1 MQLKTI
7 LVPLDF
13 SEPSM
18 QALKYTIRLAE
29 KFRAAIHLVHVQ
41 PTDELTTIARAGHLM
56 LDCAD
61 AIALMQDRLA
71 EIQHRHDVHFW
82 LDNCHVLSG
91 RPFEEVCRLARE
103 IGADLIVLPTRGHG
117 GLRHVVLGST
127 AERIVRFAPCPVL
140 VLRGEKYQNTIPE
153 EAAGKADFKLRKILV
168 PVDFSK
174 CSLAGARYAAR
185 LARSTGASLRFLRV
199 VFPYSQLFGIG
210 RVGSSSASLVEAAR
224 EIARAEMAK
233 LKRMKF
239 LRGIDCE
246 TEIRVGPTVDEIS
259 GESSGPEID
268 LLVTST
274 HGVYWIQARPDREH
288 GRTRGSLRRMSG
300 SHNTKSGPILSNS
313 GDGAAAEGTRAAR
326 VVELLKVSLNF
337 GEKHIL
343 DQVSLAVDRQERLV
357 IIGQS
362 GMGKTTILRLI
373 LGVIQPTSGAV
384 LFNGQDLAQ
393 LSYTELQ
400 EIRTRIGM
408 VYQDAALLSSVSV
421 RQNLALPLEE
431 LTKKSAG
438 EINRIVEEK
447 LDLVEMR
454 GEGKTMPFE
463 LSGGMRKRV
472 GLARALVME
481 PEVILFDE
489 PTQGLDPVVSAVI
502 DKLIIDLTARSKV
515 TSIIVTHLMDSA
527 FRVATRMAMLHRGR
541 IVAEGTPEQMRESRN
556 PFVIQFLSGSTEGP
570 MLERSKYH
578 MLSPPD

>member
-1 MQLKTI
+1 M
-7 LVPLDF
+7 
-13 SEPSM
+13 
-18 QALKYTIRLAE
+18 
-29 KFRAAIHLVHVQ
+29 
-41 PTDELTTIARAGHLM
+41 
-56 LDCAD
+56 
-61 AIALMQDRLA
+61 
-71 EIQHRHDVHFW
+71 
-82 LDNCHVLSG
+82 
-91 RPFEEVCRLARE
+91 
-103 IGADLIVLPTRGHG
+103 
-117 GLRHVVLGST
+117 
-127 AERIVRFAPCPVL
+127 
-140 VLRGEKYQNTIPE
+140 
-153 EAAGKADFKLRKILV
+153 
-168 PVDFSK
+168 
-174 CSLAGARYAAR
+174 
-185 LARSTGASLRFLRV
+185 
-199 VFPYSQLFGIG
+199 
-210 RVGSSSASLVEAAR
+210 
-224 EIARAEMAK
+224 
-233 LKRMKF
+233 
-239 LRGIDCE
+239 
-246 TEIRVGPTVDEIS
+246 
-259 GESSGPEID
+259 
-268 LLVTST
+268 
-274 HGVYWIQARPDREH
+274 
-288 GRTRGSLRRMSG
+288 
-300 SHNTKSGPILSNS
+300 
-313 GDGAAAEGTRAAR
+313 
-326 VVELLKVSLNF
+326 VELREVSLNF

-373 LGVIQPTSGAV
+373 LGVIQPTGGAV

-438 EINRIVEEK
+438 EINRIVDEK

-502 DKLIIDLTARSKV
+502 DELIIDLTARSQV